1 MDDMIDMEE
10 SSEKG
15 MKSWSKTV
23 NYDDGSYKEVRV
35 KQVDNGFIKTVTK
48 HYKEGDKWE
57 YDTKETIHDENPMD
71 EKSLADKLESFLKN
85 R

>member
-23 NYDDGSYKEVRV
+23 NYEDGGYKEIRV

-48 HYKEGDKWE
+48 NYSTTRTLWKRRAWW
-57 YDTKETIHDENPMD
+57 I
-71 EKSLADKLESFLKN
+71 S
-85 R
+85 